1 MSLNKIIKA
10 SGFYMS
16 TVTVD
21 ESMKVAH
28 RHDAYEIYHLIQG
41 SRVFFIDKS
50 FFLVKEGDFILVP
63 KGVFHRT
70 TGGAYTRTVINFS
83 TSYLQEFYSPKSMNL
98 LLKAF
103 ENHQVHPEEKDGK
116 RAMNILLEMQELF
129 FNQEDRI
136 FVLLTELLDIL
147 TQSTTITESISSE
160 QEEKI
165 KEIIKYTNENYMTI
179 DGIRDVSNIFYL
191 SKEYFCRLFKK
202 YMGITFSDYLNKIKL
217 QHAANFLITTEKQ
230 LPEIAT
236 MCGFHSSSYFCKA
249 FKKEYGITPN
259 TYKYLHKRN

>member
-1 MSLNKIIKA
+1 MSLNKIIKD
-10 SGFYMS
+10 SGFYID
-16 TVTVD
+16 TVTMD
-21 ESMKVAH
+21 EAMRVAH
-28 RHDAYEIYHLIQG
+28 RHDAYEIYYLIEG

-50 FFLVKEGDFILVP
+50 FFRVKEGDFILVP

-83 TSYLQEFYSPKSMNL
+83 TSYLQEFCTPKSMSI

-103 ENHQVHPEEKDGK
+103 ERYQVHPEEKSRE
-116 RAMNILLEMQELF
+116 RALNILLEMQELF
-129 FNQEDRI
+129 FKQEDRI
-136 FVLLTELLDIL
+136 FILLTELLDIL
-147 TQSTTITESISSE
+147 TQSTTIDRTMLSE
-160 QEEKI
+160 REEKI
-165 KEIIKYTNENYMTI
+165 SDIIEYTNKNYMDITSI
-179 DGIRDVSNIFYL
+179 QDISNTFYL

-202 YMGITFSDYLNKIKL
+202 HMGITFSDYLNKIKL

-259 TYKYLHKRN
+259 TYKYLHKKN